1 MEDPWA
7 YYKEILKHHFLT
19 EDKTLKDVQKFMDD
33 TYNFRARYASAP
45 DSGGS
50 NLQVNLLTAKRNT
63 SAGSRNG
70 DFAKINQLVNG

>member
-33 TYNFRARYASAP
+33 TYNFRATYALAS
-45 DSGGS
+45 DSGGD
-50 NLQVNLLTAKRNT
+50 LQLNLLIASHNT
-63 SAGSRNG
+63 RTGSRYG
-70 DFAKINQLVNG
+70 DSAKSKQLVNG

>member
-7 YYKEILKHHFLT
+7 NYKEILKHHFLT
-19 EDKTLKDVQKFMDD
+19 EDKTLKDVQKFMND

-45 DSGGS
+45 DSGG

-70 DFAKINQLVNG
+70 DFAKIKQLVNG